1 MYGKQKVLWL
11 VSSCLEKQNFR
22 ASAHARVPISGHTRL
37 MMGPQ
42 VTHERTRGTW
52 GWGQTSPSTLYDTLR
67 MPSHFLINA
76 YLLEYC
82 NLGMLVS
89 WLNSHGLGLIIRCGG
104 VGWRGV
110 GAADVVQRKKKKSYF
125 RKHFWRNGSVQGGRG
140 RVWQSSQR
148 ATEAGWVEIYSETLV
163 RRL

>member
-76 YLLEYC
+76 YLLGYC

-89 WLNSHGLGLIIRCGG
+89 WPNSHGLGLIIRCGG
-104 VGWRGV
+104 VGWRGL
-110 GAADVVQRKKKKSYF
+110 GAADVVQRKKKKVILENISGEMVLF
-125 RKHFWRNGSVQGGRG
+125 RVGGGEFG
-140 RVWQSSQR
+140 RAAKGLQKL
-148 ATEAGWVEIYSETLV
+148 AE
-163 RRL
+163 